1 MRHSIGAAHDPSV
14 GEDADTSPF
23 AESAKG
29 RKVSLYRYN
38 RCSTVIGRSVRLIST
53 IAHGEV
59 GGP

>member
-1 MRHSIGAAHDPSV
+1 MGHSIGAAYDPSV
-14 GEDADTSPF
+14 GEDADTSP
-23 AESAKG
+23 SRSPRRG
-29 RKVSLYRYN
+29 GKVSLYRYN